1 VGIDGLYI
9 DDLAFDRTTMKRV
22 RKVLDRNRPGSLI
35 DVHSANQ
42 YDPHDGFGSCANVYL
57 EHFPYINRLW
67 FGEYFDPNSPPDF
80 WLTELSGI
88 PYGLMG
94 EMLQDGGNRWR
105 GMLYGMTARMAYDG
119 NDPSPIWKVWDDFKI
134 QESEMFGYWSPRC
147 PVKTDNKDVLA
158 TAYVG
163 RNKSLIS
170 LASWAAED
178 VQVRLSVDW
187 RALGIDPAKAVFIA
201 PEVRDFQPAARFQP
215 DAPIP
220 VSKAKGWL
228 LILAPE

>member
-1 VGIDGLYI
+1 
-9 DDLAFDRTTMKRV
+9 
-22 RKVLDRNRPGSLI
+22 
-35 DVHSANQ
+35 
-42 YDPHDGFGSCANVYL
+42 
-57 EHFPYINRLW
+57 
-67 FGEYFDPNSPPDF
+67 
-80 WLTELSGI
+80 
-88 PYGLMG
+88 
-94 EMLQDGGNRWR
+94 
-105 GMLYGMTARMAYDG
+105 
-119 NDPSPIWKVWDDFKI
+119 VWDDFKI

-187 RALGIDPAKAVFIA
+187 RALGLDPAKAVFIA
-201 PEVRDFQPAARFQP
+201 PEVKDFQPAARFQP

-220 VSKAKGWL
+220 VPKGKGWL
-228 LILAPE
+228 LIVAPEEAAAGQPH